1 MPDAGL
7 DLQRWNADCT
17 SKMAT
22 IGIIFTGFLV
32 GTLVGLTGMGGGL
45 LMTPLLILFYG
56 FSPTMAV
63 GTDLVYSAVTK
74 AVGMLQHI
82 RQQTW
87 NKRLVFQLLKGSV
100 PGGILGVL
108 TIRVLDYFSLS
119 AENVL
124 GHLLGVTFILVAVLM
139 GWRLIQKSRQERAF
153 RSLWQMPVGLV
164 GLVGG
169 FLVGLT
175 SVGSGSMFMAF
186 LLATTTLPAPVMVGT
201 DVVHAF
207 FLTLTTGVM
216 HATFGHVNWPFVIC
230 LLIGSIPGI
239 LVGGRLTLKLPDFA
253 LRIGLILVLFLT
265 GIKMV

>member
-1 MPDAGL
+1 ML
-7 DLQRWNADCT
+7 E
-17 SKMAT
+17 

-45 LMTPLLILFYG
+45 LMTPLLILLYG

-74 AVGMLQHI
+74 AVGTLQHI
-82 RQQTW
+82 RQRTW
-87 NKRLVFQLLKGSV
+87 NKQIVFQLMKGSV
-100 PGGILGVL
+100 PGGIIGVL
-108 TIRVLDYFSLS
+108 AIRVLDHFSLS
-119 AENVL
+119 VEDVL
-124 GHLLGVTFILVAVLM
+124 GHLLGITFILVALLM
-139 GWRLIQKSRQERAF
+139 GWRLIQKRRQNRTF
-153 RSLWQMPVGLV
+153 RSLWQMPLGVL

-186 LLATTTLPAPVMVGT
+186 LLATTALPSPVMVGT

-207 FLTLTTGVM
+207 FLTLTTGVV
-216 HATFGHVNWPFVIC
+216 HASFGHVDWPFVMY

-239 LVGGRLTLKLPDFA
+239 LIGGRFTLKLPDFA
-253 LRIGLILVLFLT
+253 LRIGLIVVLFLT
-265 GIKMV
+265 GVKLV

>member
-1 MPDAGL
+1 ML
-7 DLQRWNADCT
+7 E
-17 SKMAT
+17 

-74 AVGMLQHI
+74 AVGTLQHI
-82 RQQTW
+82 RQRTW
-87 NKRLVFQLLKGSV
+87 NKQIVFQLLKGSA

-108 TIRVLDYFSLS
+108 FIRLLDHFSLS
-119 AENVL
+119 AEDVL
-124 GHLLGVTFILVAVLM
+124 GHLLGITFILVALFM
-139 GWRLIQKSRQERAF
+139 GWRLIQKRRQDRRF
-153 RSLWQMPVGLV
+153 RSLWRMPLGVL

-186 LLATTTLPAPVMVGT
+186 LLATTALPAPVMVGT

-207 FLTLTTGVM
+207 FLTLTTGVV
-216 HATFGHVNWPFVIC
+216 HASFGHVDWSFVMY
-230 LLIGSIPGI
+230 LLMGSIPGI
-239 LVGGRLTLKLPDFA
+239 LLGGRLTLKLPDFA
-253 LRIGLILVLFLT
+253 LRVGLIVVLFLT
-265 GIKMV
+265 GVKLV

>member
-1 MPDAGL
+1 ME
-7 DLQRWNADCT
+7 
-17 SKMAT
+17 T

-45 LMTPLLILFYG
+45 LLTPLLILLYG

-74 AVGMLQHI
+74 AAGTFQHI
-82 RQQTW
+82 RQSTW

-108 TIRVLDYFSLS
+108 IIRVLDNFYSF

-124 GHLLGVTFILVAVLM
+124 NQLLGSIFIFIAVFM
-139 GWRLIQKSRQERAF
+139 GWQLVQKRRQGRALVTL
-153 RSLWQMPVGLV
+153 RKMPIGLV

-175 SVGSGSMFMAF
+175 SVGSGTLFMAF
-186 LLATTTLPAPVMVGT
+186 LLARTALSSQVMVGT

-207 FLTLTTGVM
+207 YLTLVTGVI
-216 HATFGHVNWPFVIC
+216 HGFFGYVDWPFVIR

-239 LVGGRLTLKLPDFA
+239 LVGSRLTLKLPDLV
-253 LRIGLILVLFLT
+253 LRTGLIVVLFLT